1 MIINTSAVSM
11 AARTTKNTGYT
22 RKDFSVMN
30 NVLTGEKRFNGQ
42 EFTSA
47 YQRRLEAKKQMEN
60 SRGERTKSANN
71 MDSYNSYG
79 RLPGDEGVITT
90 GSYLPTQDDLRNQ
103 IDMQIRSF
111 LEDIRNRL
119 SAVIR
124 RGFFGGFWGSDNGI
138 LNLSSGGNFSVWNRT
153 NYSGYTYEESETLE
167 FETKGKV
174 KTADGR
180 EIDFN
185 MSLEMSREYAE
196 ETESITNDTVAI
208 MTDPLVISLNS
219 NPIGVS
225 DQKWKFDIDGD
236 GSKDNISMLSSG
248 SAFLAYDKNGDG
260 KINDGTELFGAKT
273 GNGFAELAE
282 YDDDGNGWID
292 ENDAIYSKLS
302 AWQKD
307 DTGRDRLMG
316 LKEANV
322 GAIFLGNVAS
332 EYSLKSDVDNSHNAQ
347 IRKSGMYLSEDGMA
361 QSIQQLDMVKALVS

>member
-22 RKDFSVMN
+22 RKDISVMN

-42 EFTSA
+42 QFTSA
-47 YQRRLEAKKQMEN
+47 YQRRLEAKKQLEN
-60 SRGERTKSANN
+60 SRGEKTKSANN

-79 RLPGDEGVITT
+79 RLPKDEGVITT
-90 GSYLPTQDDLRNQ
+90 GSYLPTQNDLRNQ
-103 IDMQIRSF
+103 MDMQIRSF

-167 FETKGKV
+167 FETKGIV

-185 MSLEMSREYAE
+185 MSLEMSREYVE

-236 GSKDNISMLSSG
+236 GSKDNISMLSAG

-302 AWQKD
+302 VWQKD
-307 DTGRDRLMG
+307 DTGRDKLMG